1 MAIQNPPDPGDGL
14 LVPGRTRAL
23 AAIKRIKDEL
33 ADLEKIVKSIK
44 EAPPRLG
51 TGAEVHPEPK
61 RQAGGKAKGASS

>member
-1 MAIQNPPDPGDGL
+1 
-14 LVPGRTRAL
+14 L